1 MHFIGRYDK
10 LHAIC
15 ILLKPNQARIT
26 PSFEY
31 CITEIL
37 RNLHESAS
45 NNVVFIITNAKST
58 NFKPGNTISTL
69 RDFLRRKSLERIKLT
84 KDTIYCIENDT
95 VQHVV
100 EHINGC
106 PHDDDADVTASM
118 SWEKSVKTTTDM
130 LAYIQKLHPRYV
142 DGTQCIYNTRRL
154 IDILS
159 NVLFDVVMCSVDNM
173 ETIEE
178 KRKEISN
185 RRLEIQ
191 NSPEDFVPEDIQNV
205 LYTEIQRIE
214 IKKELKHINTICK
227 SPKCS
232 LVVGNKR
239 HFKIICCDHCRGFI
253 TLWTCR
259 AFEGITEAK
268 CKRCGCERAIHQWQ
282 ATKTELKKEVL
293 FDRSEE
299 GIEKVLNRDDALR
312 ELSAYCEKLEKSTS
326 QIANEQKQMLETGA
340 NLSFFLKQN
349 VLLSGTASDNL
360 GACLR
365 NEYEAFE
372 YATSEIRQ
380 EKMRQINNADEKE
393 VCRIVKE
400 VNKDMRVAIQH
411 KENLLKL
418 IQKYDE
424 CYKKANDPGKD
435 YTTQEVRKNE

>member
-1 MHFIGRYDK
+1 
-10 LHAIC
+10 
-15 ILLKPNQARIT
+15 LKPNQARIT

-214 IKKELKHINTICK
+214 IKKRAETHQHHLQITKVFT
-227 SPKCS
+227 S
-232 LVVGNKR
+232 
-239 HFKIICCDHCRGFI
+239 RG
-253 TLWTCR
+253 
-259 AFEGITEAK
+259 K
-268 CKRCGCERAIHQWQ
+268 
-282 ATKTELKKEVL
+282 
-293 FDRSEE
+293 
-299 GIEKVLNRDDALR
+299 
-312 ELSAYCEKLEKSTS
+312 
-326 QIANEQKQMLETGA
+326 
-340 NLSFFLKQN
+340 
-349 VLLSGTASDNL
+349 
-360 GACLR
+360 
-365 NEYEAFE
+365 
-372 YATSEIRQ
+372 
-380 EKMRQINNADEKE
+380 
-393 VCRIVKE
+393 
-400 VNKDMRVAIQH
+400 
-411 KENLLKL
+411 
-418 IQKYDE
+418 
-424 CYKKANDPGKD
+424 
-435 YTTQEVRKNE
+435 